1 VGVKAGDIL
10 LTLNGVAIHENRES
24 REVIAGLPEGTTT
37 LELEYLAA
45 ANGEQKKVVV
55 EIEKGDSLGYIPVP
69 EWHTGAYL
77 QVATSVSPLKNWW
90 KKLVK
95 RFKA

>member
-37 LELEYLAA
+37 LELEYLAGA
-45 ANGEQKKVVV
+45 TGEQKKVVV
-55 EIEKGDSLGYIPVP
+55 ELDEGGSRGYIPIP
-69 EWHTGAYL
+69 EWNTSAYL

-90 KKLVK
+90 KKMVR
-95 RFKA
+95 RFKG